1 MTYPSAKVVISC
13 GTASNDLT
21 KFSKVSEKTASN
33 DLPRLCYFASRLS
46 KMNGRTHSTR
56 SNL

>member
-21 KFSKVSEKTASN
+21 KFSKVSDKPASN
-33 DLPRLCYFASRLS
+33 DLPRHRHFTSRLS
-46 KMNGRTHSTR
+46 KMNGRTQSTR

>member
-21 KFSKVSEKTASN
+21 KFSKVSDKAASN
-33 DLPRLCYFASRLS
+33 DLQRHRHFTSRLS

>member
-21 KFSKVSEKTASN
+21 KFSKVSEKPASN

-56 SNL
+56 